1 MFELKFELLR
11 CVCDHE
17 HFIPLNLPLD
27 IRKKGGVHE
36 STLNDHYCKRHF
48 LVGLLLR
55 EVNRRFLNFISNPIL
70 MTFHKVKLSNLHKIG
85 KCGMKSGKNR
95 EKPELSQSHLF

>member
-17 HFIPLNLPLD
+17 HFIPLNLPMD
-27 IRKKGGVHE
+27 IRKKGDVHE

-48 LVGLLLR
+48 LIGLLLR
-55 EVNRRFLNFISNPIL
+55 EV
-70 MTFHKVKLSNLHKIG
+70 
-85 KCGMKSGKNR
+85 
-95 EKPELSQSHLF
+95 